1 MSICTGMFNPE
12 EAKYTN
18 GILVELPCPTDD
30 VRLITRAAVDAVDRI
45 YLPTFKG
52 CNAEV
57 IEWKP

>member
-1 MSICTGMFNPE
+1 M
-12 EAKYTN
+12 
-18 GILVELPCPTDD
+18 LVELPCPIDD

-45 YLPTFKG
+45 YLPGFKG